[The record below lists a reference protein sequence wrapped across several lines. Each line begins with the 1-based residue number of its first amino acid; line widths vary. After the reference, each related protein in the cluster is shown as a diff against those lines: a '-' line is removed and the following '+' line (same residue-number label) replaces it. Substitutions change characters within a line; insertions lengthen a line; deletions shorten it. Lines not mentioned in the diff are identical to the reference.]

1 MGSNAYLSPL
11 LARSRPSTLSSRW
24 QKKSHIARDCQSGS
38 AEWGTG
44 VTFVAQQCPRMVENA
59 SRVGTASAVD
69 SQQTRTV
76 AAASLTASAGA
87 IRKWLESGGTEDLAD
102 LMSRAFDALRAEYA
116 A

>member
-1 MGSNAYLSPL
+1 MPAGTRRQRDGLT
-11 LARSRPSTLSSRW
+11 SR
-24 QKKSHIARDCQSGS
+24 G
-38 AEWGTG
+38 
-44 VTFVAQQCPRMVENA
+44 QQWPRMVENV
-59 SRVGTASAVD
+59 SRMGTASAVD

-76 AAASLTASAGA
+76 AAASLTASASA

>member
-1 MGSNAYLSPL
+1 
-11 LARSRPSTLSSRW
+11 
-24 QKKSHIARDCQSGS
+24 
-38 AEWGTG
+38 
-44 VTFVAQQCPRMVENA
+44 MVENA
-59 SRVGTASAVD
+59 SWVGTASAVD

-87 IRKWLESGGTEDLAD
+87 IRKWLESGGKEDLAD

>member
-1 MGSNAYLSPL
+1 MK
-11 LARSRPSTLSSRW
+11 SRISRTTATRGAPGRRA
-24 QKKSHIARDCQSGS
+24 S
-38 AEWGTG
+38 
-44 VTFVAQQCPRMVENA
+44 VTFAAQQCPLMVENA